1 MNELALCAGIGGIS
15 SGLRPL
21 GVRTVCYVEKAPFA
35 VEVLRARMRSGDLDD
50 APVWDDLCTFDG
62 RVWLGRVDLV
72 TAGFPCPPF
81 SVAGSRLGRE
91 DERYL
96 WPEVLRVVREVGPRF
111 VLLENVPGLATADG
125 GSILGEIL
133 GQLGEWA
140 ADRGGGLVEYHR
152 LPAARVGAPQ
162 LRDRVW
168 IVAATGVGQADASSQ
183 GLPQRKGQRRNA
195 RTRLAPVE

>member
-21 GVRTVCYVEKAPFA
+21 GARTVCYVEKAPFA
-35 VEVLRARMRSGDLDD
+35 VSVLRARMRSGDLDD

-62 RVWLGRVDLV
+62 SLWRGRVDLV

-168 IVAATGVGQADASSQ
+168 IVAATGVGQADASSER
-183 GLPQRKGQRRNA
+183 LPQRKGQRRNA